1 MPNLAAYT
9 EMMIDIHRK
18 EVTSL
23 RRQIAPGMLLTA
35 DGRLDVKRRVAESE
49 GWVKR
54 WAGRLKQLR
63 E

>member
-1 MPNLAAYT
+1 
-9 EMMIDIHRK
+9 MMIDIHRK